1 MSKLLLNNTRLNN
14 TRADT
19 HISVNAMLTVSLLLL
34 LRCIL
39 YSANSAA
46 HELDVRV
53 VYISRDIE
61 PLLPLSL
68 IDKRVE
74 KDGFAGAQLG
84 LADNQTTGSFL
95 GHTYRLVEIL
105 VPEDADLLATV
116 KQSEEPEPSI
126 VVANLQTDDLLT
138 LADAL
143 PQALILNTGAN
154 DDRVRHED
162 CRANVLH
169 LPPSR
174 SMLTDALAQ
183 YLAWKRW
190 DKVVLVTG
198 RHPEDALYAQAL
210 ERAIKRFGLK
220 VVDRKDW
227 TTIPG
232 ARRTDSGHHSAQ
244 QEIPSFTQFKEHDV
258 MLVADEKDEFGEYLS
273 YRSRTPRPV
282 AGTQGLMPTAWHR
295 SHEQW
300 GATQIQRRFEKIA
313 DRIMTKRDYSSWLAM
328 RTLGEA
334 ITNSNSA
341 DPKVLTEFILSD
353 KFKLAGFKGKA
364 LTFRTYNGQLR
375 QPVLVVSPRMLI
387 TVSPQQGFLHQLTE
401 LDTLGID
408 EPESPCAAFSK

>member
-19 HISVNAMLTVSLLLL
+19 HISVNAMLKVSLLLL
-34 LRCIL
+34 LGCIL
-39 YSANSAA
+39 FSANSAA
-46 HELDVRV
+46 QELDVPV

>member
-1 MSKLLLNNTRLNN
+1 VSTLLLNKSCVRTYVPNN
-14 TRADT
+14 VT
-19 HISVNAMLTVSLLLL
+19 LKVSLLL
-34 LRCIL
+34 IL
-39 YSANSAA
+39 GCLFFSATGNAQ
-46 HELDVRV
+46 ELDVPV
-53 VYISRDIE
+53 VYINRDIE
-61 PLLPLSL
+61 PPLPLSL
-68 IDKRVE
+68 IDKRIE
-74 KDGFAGAQLG
+74 KDGFAGAELG

-95 GHTYRLVEIL
+95 GHTYRLVEVS
-105 VPEDADLLATV
+105 VPEDAELIATL
-116 KQSEEPEPSI
+116 KQSEEPEPGI
-126 VVANLQTDDLLT
+126 VVANLQADDLLT

-154 DDRVRHED
+154 DDRI
-162 CRANVLH
+162 ANVLH

-190 DKVVLVTG
+190 DKVALVTG

-227 TTIPG
+227 TSIPG

-258 MLVADEKDEFGEYLS
+258 ILVADEKDEFGEYLS

-282 AGTQGLMPTAWHR
+282 AGTQGLTPTAWHR

-313 DRIMTKRDYSSWLAM
+313 DRNMSKRDYSAWLAM

-341 DPKVLTEFILSD
+341 DPEVVTDFILSD

-387 TVSPQQGFLHQLTE
+387 TVSPQQGFLHELTE

-408 EPESPCAAFSK
+408 EPESACTAFSK